1 MLEELLVA
9 QITLTEGFEFH
20 LAAESTP
27 EAALCG
33 ATVQATQIPPYFWAV
48 ESAIEGRWCAHCER
62 LSRKRAERAS
72 IEKEPGYAPCV

>member
-27 EAALCG
+27 VVALCG

-48 ESAIEGRWCAHCER
+48 ESAIEGRWCPQCER

-72 IEKEPGYAPCV
+72 IEQEPGYAPCV